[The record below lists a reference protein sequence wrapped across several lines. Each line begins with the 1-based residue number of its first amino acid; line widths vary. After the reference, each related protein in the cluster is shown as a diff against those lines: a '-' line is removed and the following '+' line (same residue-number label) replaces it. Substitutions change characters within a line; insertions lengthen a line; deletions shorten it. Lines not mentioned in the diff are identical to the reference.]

1 MAAKCDMCGKM
12 TKKYLTP
19 YAGDIL
25 CSKTCKNAYVLESYL
40 LRMEERRQ
48 KDEATNK
55 RAFQQAREMAAW
67 LSIYKYGNEATKRL
81 AAKAINAWYTKPA
94 RNLAKECLDGNSDA
108 ERFKREIQELT
119 GKPTYIV

>member
-1 MAAKCDMCGKM
+1 MNLGTGWREVRGGCIERMDNMAAKCDMCGKM
-12 TKKYLTP
+12 TKKYFTS

-67 LSIYKYGNEATKRL
+67 LSIYKYGNEAAKRL
-81 AAKAINAWYTKPA
+81 AAKAINAWA
-94 RNLAKECLDGNSDA
+94 G
-108 ERFKREIQELT
+108 
-119 GKPTYIV
+119 

>member
-12 TKKYLTP
+12 TKKYFTS

-67 LSIYKYGNEATKRL
+67 LSIYKYGNEAAKRL
-81 AAKAINAWYTKPA
+81 AAKVINAWA
-94 RNLAKECLDGNSDA
+94 G
-108 ERFKREIQELT
+108 
-119 GKPTYIV
+119 

>member
-12 TKKYLTP
+12 TKKYFTS

-67 LSIYKYGNEATKRL
+67 LSVYKRGNSKARAT
-81 AAKAINAWYTKPA
+81 AAKAINAWV
-94 RNLAKECLDGNSDA
+94 D
-108 ERFKREIQELT
+108 
-119 GKPTYIV
+119 